1 MFENLTDR
9 LQDIFGKMGRKGK
22 LSEEDVE
29 QVMREVKLAMLEADV
44 NFKVVKDFINR
55 LKARAVGAEVMQS
68 LSPAQQVVKI
78 VNEELVAMLGE
89 PGKLDYGSRS
99 PAVIML
105 VGLQGSGKTT
115 TAAKLAL
122 FLRRQ
127 GLHPLLVAADVYRP
141 AAIDQLITLGKQ
153 LNIPVYSEPPGSN
166 PVGICENAVRYAK
179 QNGNS
184 VLILDT
190 AGRLHIDDAMMDEV
204 ATIRMRV
211 DPTEVIL
218 IADAMTGQD
227 AVRVA
232 EEFNARVPLS
242 GLILT
247 KVDGDARGGAAL
259 SIRSVTGI
267 PIKFLSVGEKPDQLE
282 QFYPDRLASRILG
295 MGDMLSLIEKAEAS
309 FDQSQGEEMERRLR
323 AGHFDLEDF
332 LQQLQ
337 QIKKMGPLSQIME
350 MIPGM
355 RNLTKNANI
364 PQVDDG
370 QLKRVEAIINSMTR
384 AERRDPTILDAS
396 RRRRIAAGS
405 GTSVQELNALL
416 SQFRQMQKM
425 MKQISGGRM
434 PKLLGGIGG
443 RR

>member
-22 LSEEDVE
+22 LTEQDVDE
-29 QVMREVKLAMLEADV
+29 VMREVKLAMLEADV
-44 NFKVVKDFINR
+44 NFKVVKDFIKR
-55 LKARAVGAEVMQS
+55 LKERAIGAEVLQS

-78 VNEELVAMLGE
+78 VNEELIAMLGE

-99 PAVIML
+99 PAVLML

-115 TAAKLAL
+115 TAAKLGL
-122 FLRRQ
+122 YLRKQ

-141 AAIDQLITLGKQ
+141 AAVDQLMTLGKN
-153 LNIPVYSEPPGSN
+153 LNLPVYHEPPGSN
-166 PVGICENAVRYAK
+166 PVAICENAVRHAR
-179 QNGNS
+179 QNGHS

-190 AGRLHIDDAMMDEV
+190 AGRLHINDEMMDEV
-204 ATIRMRV
+204 AAIRMRV
-211 DPTEVIL
+211 DPTEVLL

-267 PIKFLSVGEKPDQLE
+267 PLKFLSVGEKPDQLE
-282 QFYPDRLASRILG
+282 PFYPDRLASRILG
-295 MGDMLSLIEKAEAS
+295 MGDMLSLIERAEAT
-309 FDQSQGEEMERRLR
+309 FDEKQGEALERKLR
-323 AGHFDLEDF
+323 AGGFDLEDF

-337 QIKKMGPLSQIME
+337 QIKKMGPLSQILE

-355 RNLTKNANI
+355 RNLTRNADM
-364 PQVDDG
+364 PQVDDA
-370 QLKRVEAIINSMTR
+370 QIKRIEAIISSMTI
-384 AERRDPTILDAS
+384 AERRNPAILDAS
-396 RRRRIAAGS
+396 RRRRIARGS
-405 GTSVQELNALL
+405 GTTVQELNALL
-416 SQFRQMQKM
+416 NQFKQMQKM
-425 MKQISGGRM
+425 MKQLSAGRM
-434 PKLLGGIGG
+434 PKMFAGLG
-443 RR
+443 R

>member
-1 MFENLTDR
+1 MFEHLTDR

-22 LSEEDVE
+22 LSEEDVD

-44 NFKVVKDFINR
+44 NFKVVKEFINR
-55 LKARAVGAEVMQS
+55 LKARAIGAEVMQS

-78 VNEELVAMLGE
+78 VNEELVTMLGE

-115 TAAKLAL
+115 TCAKLAL
-122 FLRRQ
+122 YLRKQ

-153 LNIPVYSEPPGSN
+153 LNIPVYSEPPDHN
-166 PVGICENAVRYAK
+166 PVEICENAVRQAK
-179 QNGNS
+179 QGGNS

-204 ATIRMRV
+204 AAIRMRV
-211 DPTEVIL
+211 EPTEVIL

-282 QFYPDRLASRILG
+282 PFFPDRLASRILG
-295 MGDMLSLIEKAEAS
+295 MGDMLSLIERAEAT
-309 FDQSQGEEMERRLR
+309 FDQGEGEAMERKLR
-323 AGHFDLEDF
+323 AGGFDLDDF

-337 QIKKMGPLSQIME
+337 QIKKMGPLSQILE

-355 RNLTKNANI
+355 RNLTKGADM
-364 PQVDDG
+364 PQVDDS
-370 QLKRVEAIINSMTR
+370 QLKRVEAIISSMTR
-384 AERRDPTILDAS
+384 AERRNPAILDAS
-396 RRRRIAAGS
+396 RRRRIARGS

-416 SQFRQMQKM
+416 SQFKQMQKM
-425 MKQISGGRM
+425 MKQFSGGRM
-434 PKLLGGIGG
+434 PRMLGGLG
-443 RR
+443 R

>member
-22 LSEEDVE
+22 LTEQDVDE
-29 QVMREVKLAMLEADV
+29 VMREVKLAMLEADV
-44 NFKVVKDFINR
+44 NFKVVKDFIKR
-55 LKARAVGAEVMQS
+55 LKERAIGAEVLQS

-78 VNEELVAMLGE
+78 VNEELIAMLGE

-99 PAVIML
+99 PAVLML

-115 TAAKLAL
+115 TAAKLGL
-122 FLRRQ
+122 YLRKQ

-141 AAIDQLITLGKQ
+141 AAVDQLITLGKN
-153 LNIPVYSEPPGSN
+153 LNLPVYHEPPGSN
-166 PVGICENAVRYAK
+166 PVAICENAVRHAR

-190 AGRLHIDDAMMDEV
+190 AGRLHINDEMMDEV
-204 ATIRMRV
+204 AAIRMRV
-211 DPTEVIL
+211 EPTEVIL

-267 PIKFLSVGEKPDQLE
+267 PLKFLSVGEKPDQLE
-282 QFYPDRLASRILG
+282 PFYPDRLASRILG
-295 MGDMLSLIEKAEAS
+295 MGDMLSLIERAEAT
-309 FDQSQGEEMERRLR
+309 FDQKQGEALERKLR
-323 AGHFDLEDF
+323 AGGFDLEDF

-337 QIKKMGPLSQIME
+337 QIKKMGPLSQILE

-355 RNLTKNANI
+355 RNLTRNADM
-364 PQVDDG
+364 PQVDDS
-370 QLKRVEAIINSMTR
+370 QIKRIEAIINSMTI
-384 AERRDPTILDAS
+384 AERRNPAILDAS
-396 RRRRIAAGS
+396 RRRRIAKGS
-405 GTSVQELNALL
+405 GTTVQEINALL
-416 SQFRQMQKM
+416 NQFKQMQKM
-425 MKQISGGRM
+425 MKQLSAGRM
-434 PKLLGGIGG
+434 PKMFAGLG
-443 RR
+443 R

>member
-78 VNEELVAMLGE
+78 VNEELIAMLGE

-204 ATIRMRV
+204 ASIRMRV

-218 IADAMTGQD
+218 LADAMTGQD

-267 PIKFLSVGEKPDQLE
+267 PIKFLSVGEKPHQLE

>member
-22 LSEEDVE
+22 LTEQDVDE
-29 QVMREVKLAMLEADV
+29 VMREVKLAMLEADV
-44 NFKVVKDFINR
+44 NFKVVKDFIKR
-55 LKARAVGAEVMQS
+55 LKERAIGAEVLQS

-78 VNEELVAMLGE
+78 VNEELIAMLGE

-99 PAVIML
+99 PAVLML

-115 TAAKLAL
+115 TAAKLGL
-122 FLRRQ
+122 YLRKQ

-141 AAIDQLITLGKQ
+141 AAVDQLVTLGKN
-153 LNIPVYSEPPGSN
+153 LNLPVYHEPPGSN
-166 PVGICENAVRYAK
+166 PVAICENAVPYAR

-190 AGRLHIDDAMMDEV
+190 AGRLHINDEMMDEV
-204 ATIRMRV
+204 AAIRMRV
-211 DPTEVIL
+211 EPTEVLL

-267 PIKFLSVGEKPDQLE
+267 PLKFLSVGEKPDQLE
-282 QFYPDRLASRILG
+282 PFYPDRLASRILG
-295 MGDMLSLIEKAEAS
+295 MGDMLSLIERAEAT
-309 FDQSQGEEMERRLR
+309 FDQKQGEALERKLR
-323 AGHFDLEDF
+323 AGGFDLEDF

-337 QIKKMGPLSQIME
+337 QIKKMGPLSQILE

-355 RNLTKNANI
+355 RTLTRNADM
-364 PQVDDG
+364 PQVDDA
-370 QLKRVEAIINSMTR
+370 QIKRIEAIINSMTI
-384 AERRDPTILDAS
+384 AERRNPAILDAS
-396 RRRRIAAGS
+396 RRRRIAKGS
-405 GTSVQELNALL
+405 GTTVQEINALL
-416 SQFRQMQKM
+416 NQFKQMQKM
-425 MKQISGGRM
+425 MKQLSAGRM
-434 PKLLGGIGG
+434 PKMFAGLG
-443 RR
+443 R